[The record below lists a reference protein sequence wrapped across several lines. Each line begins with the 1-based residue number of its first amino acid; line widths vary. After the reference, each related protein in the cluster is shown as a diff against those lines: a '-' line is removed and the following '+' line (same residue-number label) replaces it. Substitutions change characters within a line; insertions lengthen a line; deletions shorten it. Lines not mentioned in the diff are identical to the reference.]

1 MNKLT
6 SFCFYL
12 VLLVCALG
20 VGFGI
25 YCVVTTP
32 FSFPYLWVALTWIL
46 IWGIVAKYALKKK
59 KTLATKTEVNE
70 S

>member
-6 SFCFYL
+6 SLGFCLILF
-12 VLLVCALG
+12 VCVLG

-32 FSFPYLWVALTWIL
+32 FSFPYLWVALTWII
-46 IWGIVAKYALKKK
+46 IWCIVAKYALKKK
-59 KTLATKTEVNE
+59 KVLAAKTEANE
-70 S
+70 A